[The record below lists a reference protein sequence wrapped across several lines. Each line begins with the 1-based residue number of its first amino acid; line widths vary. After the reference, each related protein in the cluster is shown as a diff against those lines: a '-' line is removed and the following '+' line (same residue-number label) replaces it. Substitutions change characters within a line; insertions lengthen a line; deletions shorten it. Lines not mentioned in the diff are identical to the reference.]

1 MARPHLEGQKSETKE
16 DKNSAE
22 IGEPSASGHTVE
34 PEEDVRP
41 TIVPRTEQPPLGI
54 TEASSNNLNIHRIS
68 NDLGLPERPLAKMSL
83 HRFWSTQ
90 PVPNYGEVET
100 EIQEGPIMSINRT
113 QVAME
118 PSSLLPG
125 FEWVTMDL
133 TKEEELRKVF
143 ELLSEH
149 YVEDEDSE
157 FRLDYSPSFLKW

>member
-1 MARPHLEGQKSETKE
+1 
-16 DKNSAE
+16 
-22 IGEPSASGHTVE
+22 
-34 PEEDVRP
+34 
-41 TIVPRTEQPPLGI
+41 
-54 TEASSNNLNIHRIS
+54 
-68 NDLGLPERPLAKMSL
+68 
-83 HRFWSTQ
+83 
-90 PVPNYGEVET
+90 
-100 EIQEGPIMSINRT
+100 MSINRT